1 MWLITGILI
10 PLMIIFFFSL
20 TTDEISIDQVV
31 IKRWISRNKTEKKGD
46 LIFVNLIIQNYGDR
60 IPIFEIVDTVPD
72 ECTIHEGSNHWLLEL
87 DQDEEITFSYAIR
100 CHKRGRYH
108 LGPVITRGSDSFQ
121 FKSKI
126 KEHPISNSF
135 AVVPP
140 LIKIKTLPINRQPL
154 LPESGYIPS
163 VIYRGRD
170 FDFQGVR
177 EYQVGDELR
186 AINWR
191 VTAKFN
197 KLSTNEFALDQTARI
212 FIIFD
217 HTTSTQR
224 VLEEGVMAALSTSEY
239 LISQRN
245 KVGFFSIGEIVEKIP
260 PAPGKRQLLRIN
272 ELLIDAKASA
282 PFHDEILNQRI
293 QKTLLPSL
301 PPFAQIFFISPIYSR
316 LVLDFLIDLK
326 KRGHNIVLI
335 IPRLEDERES
345 LAFIPNGLQNEH
357 GSLLSDH
364 AHIHKASQ
372 IANGLLLLDR
382 IYVSN
387 QIAKMGIIPLYWY
400 PEGPKYETINVRRAR

>member
-1 MWLITGILI
+1 MWLIAGILI

-20 TTDEISIDQVV
+20 VTEEISIDQVV
-31 IKRWISRNKTEKKGD
+31 IKRRVSRNRTEKKGD
-46 LIFVNLIIQNYGDR
+46 LIFVNLIIRNNGDR
-60 IPIFEIVDTVPD
+60 IPVFEIVDTVPD
-72 ECTIHEGSNHWLLEL
+72 ECTVHEGSNHWLLEL
-87 DQDEEITFSYAIR
+87 DKDEEITLSYAIR
-100 CHKRGRYH
+100 CHKRGRFL
-108 LGPVITRGSDSFQ
+108 LGPVITRGSDTFQ
-121 FKSKI
+121 FHSII
-126 KEHPISNSF
+126 KEHAIIDSF

-140 LIKIKTLPINRQPL
+140 LLKVKALPINRQRL

-163 VIYRGRD
+163 IIYRGRD

-177 EYQVGDELR
+177 DYQEGDEVR

-272 ELLIDAKASA
+272 ELLIDTKASA

-316 LVLDFLIDLK
+316 LVLDFLIEIK
-326 KRGHNIVLI
+326 ERGHNIVLI

-345 LAFIPNGLQNEH
+345 LAYIPKGSQIEN
-357 GSLLSDH
+357 GSLISDH
-364 AHIHKASQ
+364 ARVHKASQ
-372 IANGLLLLDR
+372 IASGLLMLDR
-382 IYVSN
+382 TYVSN
-387 QIAKMGIIPLYWY
+387 QIVKMGIIPLYWY
-400 PEGPKYETINVRRAR
+400 PEGPKYEIIKVRRAR